1 MVSGCSLSPAI
12 PVIGAYYPSWFFC
25 AIASLILTLITRR
38 VIQRANIKLAF
49 VGIIYTALLLST
61 PCCSGWH
68 FLIYLRRA
76 HGKYAEKAPR
86 SKFPAL
92 LVVALALVALVFV
105 IWRVDSAPSTNDA
118 YVSADT
124 IDVVPE
130 VSGRIVELAVTDNQ
144 AVKQGD
150 LLFRIDPR
158 PYEANLAKSEASSRH
173 WISKLCSPS
182 VALTRNSLVPTRLTP
197 R

>member
-1 MVSGCSLSPAI
+1 MYLICQQFSLAWRCNSKKNSLDNSRLHGFGMLIISGNPGDRRLLSRLVFLRHCQPYFDAHHE
-12 PVIGAYYPSWFFC
+12 
-25 AIASLILTLITRR
+25 
-38 VIQRANIKLAF
+38 ANYSADKYQS
-49 VGIIYTALLLST
+49 GICRNYLYRPFLLST

-68 FLIYLRRA
+68 FSNLFETRSWKVRR
-76 HGKYAEKAPR
+76 KKAPR

-118 YVSADT
+118 YASADT

-144 AVKQGD
+144 CGETGRFAV
-150 LLFRIDPR
+150 P
-158 PYEANLAKSEASSRH
+158 H
-173 WISKLCSPS
+173 
-182 VALTRNSLVPTRLTP
+182 
-197 R
+197 